1 MGIWILAQSWLTVWY
16 WESCIKFYWCFY
28 IYWVDIIELN
38 SQGCG
43 KVLCFLNK
51 RYFTNVNPFFWLSA
65 CVLSSSIL
73 GWLINMVPD
82 WMDALRLFKHYVFN
96 STLYSTTLHCSL
108 IEQASARSSNYC
120 SFFIQIWYSLY
131 TWKTV
136 CFWKTANEAPACK
149 IHMGK
154 SAMAH
159 ILEADFAW
167 QFL

>member
-1 MGIWILAQSWLTVWY
+1 MVKYCVFKIKGILPMLTPT
-16 WESCIKFYWCFY
+16 F
-28 IYWVDIIELN
+28 L
-38 SQGCG
+38 
-43 KVLCFLNK
+43 LC
-51 RYFTNVNPFFWLSA
+51 A

-73 GWLINMVPD
+73 GWLINMVLD

-96 STLYSTTLHCSL
+96 STLYSTTLYCSH
-108 IEQASARSSNYC
+108 IEQASTRSSNYC

-136 CFWKTANEAPACK
+136 CFWKTANKTPACK